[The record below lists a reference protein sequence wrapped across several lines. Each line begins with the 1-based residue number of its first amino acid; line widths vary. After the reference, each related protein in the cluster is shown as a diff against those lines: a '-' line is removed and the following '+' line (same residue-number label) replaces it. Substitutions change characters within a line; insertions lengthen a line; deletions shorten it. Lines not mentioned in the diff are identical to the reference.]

1 LFNNTNPPK
10 GSNNNAEMG
19 NDNSDDE
26 TTPVRAN
33 LGVEDRGAGEVV
45 MLLQNLVDA
54 TKENSYCRIYYYSL
68 NKMCI
73 KIIKIYLWC
82 DFSKNA

>member
-1 LFNNTNPPK
+1 MITVTMRQLWL
-10 GSNNNAEMG
+10 
-19 NDNSDDE
+19 DQ
-26 TTPVRAN
+26 

-82 DFSKNA
+82 DFSKNAWCDQFCEMS